1 MRWFKTKDLRSS
13 IYAMFS
19 VHTSHPAARVDDA
32 ATMDQIREAMLAM
45 AGEDAGERA
54 AGLGRRIRYATDLQ
68 ALWFMRGELM
78 QLLAR
83 NHGEVAAREKVDE
96 LSSLFTDLLPSGLR
110 SRPSPLSGTY
120 RNSRP
125 HEDYRTS
132 RPHSDET

>member
-13 IYAMFS
+13 IYALFTVS
-19 VHTSHPAARVDDA
+19 TSSPRTDDA
-32 ATMDQIREAMLAM
+32 ATMDHVREAMLAM
-45 AGEDAGERA
+45 TGDDHGERA
-54 AGLGRRIRYATDLQ
+54 AGLARRIRYATDLQ

-83 NHGEVAAREKVDE
+83 HHGEAAAREKVDE
-96 LSSLFTDLLPSGLR
+96 LSALFTDLLPSGLR
-110 SRPSPLSGTY
+110 SRPSPLNPSY

-125 HEDYRTS
+125 PSDDYRVS

>member
-19 VHTSHPAARVDDA
+19 VSTAAPKPKLEDVI
-32 ATMDQIREAMLAM
+32 TMDQIREAMLALT
-45 AGEDAGERA
+45 AHEQSDRA

-78 QLLAR
+78 HLLAR
-83 NHGEVAAREKVDE
+83 SHGEEEARERVDE
-96 LSSLFTDLLPSGLR
+96 VSSLFADLLPSGLR
-110 SRPSPLSGTY
+110 SRPSPLAQ
-120 RNSRP
+120 P
-125 HEDYRTS
+125 YRTS